1 MQAIEQ
7 VDILCPYCG
16 ESFAISVDASAGRQ
30 NYIEDCYVCC
40 RPVTINI
47 DINEQGEIS
56 SIDAK
61 HENE

>member
-7 VDILCPYCG
+7 VNILCPYCG
-16 ESFAISVDASAGRQ
+16 ESFDITIDTSAGQQ

-40 RPVTINI
+40 RPVTIDI
-47 DINEQGEIS
+47 HINEQGEIS